1 MANYLKVV
9 FIPYQKMSLIIDKKK
24 KLLIACLLIESLNII
39 LLEFQVRQKMAENTY
54 LEFG

>member
-1 MANYLKVV
+1 
-9 FIPYQKMSLIIDKKK
+9 MSPIIDKKKKK
-24 KLLIACLLIESLNII
+24 KLLIACLSIESLNII

>member
-1 MANYLKVV
+1 
-9 FIPYQKMSLIIDKKK
+9 MSPIIDKK
-24 KLLIACLLIESLNII
+24 KLLIACLSIESLNII

>member
-1 MANYLKVV
+1 
-9 FIPYQKMSLIIDKKK
+9 MSPIIDKQK
-24 KLLIACLLIESLNII
+24 KLLIACLSIESLNII